1 MYDIY
6 SLSAKS
12 TIRIT
17 FLRTKQRMLFVSQ
30 LSHKLFKIT
39 MTSVTGRLCDI
50 LQACRELSLP
60 NKLTDQELLE
70 QLFGE
75 FADIKII
82 HWEINK

>member
-17 FLRTKQRMLFVSQ
+17 FLRTKNAIVSQ
-30 LSHKLFKIT
+30 LSHKLFKVT
-39 MTSVTGRLCDI
+39 MTSITGRLCDI

-82 HWEINK
+82 HWEVNK

>member
-6 SLSAKS
+6 SLHAKS
-12 TIRIT
+12 IIRIT
-17 FLRTKQRMLFVSQ
+17 FLRTKSRTLFVSQ
-30 LSHKLFKIT
+30 LSHQLFKIT
-39 MTSVTGRLCDI
+39 MTSITGRLCDI

-82 HWEINK
+82 KWEV

>member
-1 MYDIY
+1 
-6 SLSAKS
+6 
-12 TIRIT
+12 
-17 FLRTKQRMLFVSQ
+17 
-30 LSHKLFKIT
+30 
-39 MTSVTGRLCDI
+39 MTSITGKLCDI